1 MSKAKFNAARFKDL
15 IQKKIR
21 QKGLTNRSFIVANN
35 FARSPFM
42 KAMRG
47 ETRPTVESLNAWCK
61 ALECTPEERSEIIS
75 AVYVDEESLVTY
87 AA

>member
-15 IQKKIR
+15 IQTKIK
-21 QKGLTNRSFIVANN
+21 QKGLNNRSFINAHN

-47 ETRPTVESLNAWCK
+47 ETRPSVATLNAWCK
-61 ALECTPEERSEIIS
+61 ALDCTPEERAEIIS